1 MNKYYCVTQI
11 GSQMGCFMGNT
22 EVLNEERLLDWRKEL
37 AEMND
42 VRLSK
47 VLIVNITKLDE

>member
-1 MNKYYCVTQI
+1 
-11 GSQMGCFMGNT
+11 MGNT